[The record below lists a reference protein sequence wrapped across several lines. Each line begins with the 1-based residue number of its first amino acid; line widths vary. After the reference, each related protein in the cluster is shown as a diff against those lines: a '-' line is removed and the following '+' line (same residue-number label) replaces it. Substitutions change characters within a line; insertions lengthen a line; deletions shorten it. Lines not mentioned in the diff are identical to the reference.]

1 MIACSTRLI
10 KALFLVALFGLVTP
24 LLQGCASTGA
34 AAAPMP
40 SPSSLPMPA
49 PSAAAAEGSIY
60 AAGGMALFEDQKAR
74 RVGDTLTIVLVE
86 STSAQKKASTS
97 TSKDSNAS
105 IDGPTLFGRPV
116 TVSGVPVFEAEL
128 GSSKSFKGDG
138 DSSQSNK
145 LQGSVGAVVMQVLP
159 NGNLVISGRKQVQI
173 NQGSETVS
181 IEGIVRPIDIRPDN
195 SITSDRVANAAISY
209 NGQGAVAESN
219 VMGWASRFF
228 NSGWF
233 PF

>member
-1 MIACSTRLI
+1 MKLAAPLVA
-10 KALFLVALFGLVTP
+10 ALFLQA
-24 LLQGCASTGA
+24 CASAPAMPKPA
-34 AAAPMP
+34 A
-40 SPSSLPMPA
+40 LPMPA
-49 PSAAAAEGSIY
+49 MPAAASTEGSIY
-60 AAGGMALFEDQKAR
+60 AAGAMALFEDQKAR
-74 RVGDTLTIVLVE
+74 RVGDTLMIVLVE
-86 STSAQKKASTS
+86 STSAQKKASTA

-116 TVSGVPVFEAEL
+116 TVNGVPVLEAEL
-128 GSSKSFKGDG
+128 GSTKTFKGDG

-195 SITSDRVANAAISY
+195 SITSDRVANASISY
-209 NGQGAVAESN
+209 SGQGAVADSN

>member
-1 MIACSTRLI
+1 MKVSF
-10 KALFLVALFGLVTP
+10 ALLVAATLM
-24 LLQGCASTGA
+24 LQACASAPAMPPPAALPMPMPA
-34 AAAPMP
+34 AAA
-40 SPSSLPMPA
+40 S
-49 PSAAAAEGSIY
+49 EGSIY

-86 STSAQKKASTS
+86 STTAQKKASTN
-97 TSKDSNAS
+97 TAKDSKAS

-116 TVSGVPVFEAEL
+116 TVNGVPVLEAEL
-128 GSSKSFKGDG
+128 GSSKSFKGNG
-138 DSSQSNK
+138 DSSQSNQ

-159 NGNLVISGRKQVQI
+159 NGNLVVSGRKQVQI

-195 SITSDRVANAAISY
+195 TITSDRVANAAIAYS
-209 NGQGAVAESN
+209 GQGAVAESN

>member
-1 MIACSTRLI
+1 MKPSLALLAATLI
-10 KALFLVALFGLVTP
+10 
-24 LLQGCASTGA
+24 LQACASAPAMPPPA
-34 AAAPMP
+34 AR
-40 SPSSLPMPA
+40 PMPA
-49 PSAAAAEGSIY
+49 MPQAAASEGSIY

-86 STSAQKKASTS
+86 STSAKKNASTS
-97 TSKDSNAS
+97 TSKDSKAS

-116 TVSGVPVFEAEL
+116 TVNGVPVLEAEL
-128 GSSKSFKGDG
+128 GSSKTFKGDG
-138 DSSQSNK
+138 DSSQSNQ

-159 NGNLVISGRKQVQI
+159 NGNLVVSGRKQVSI

-181 IEGIVRPIDIRPDN
+181 IEGIVRPVDIRPDN
-195 SITSDRVANAAISY
+195 TITSDRVANAAISY
-209 NGQGAVAESN
+209 SGQGAVADSN

>member
-1 MIACSTRLI
+1 M
-10 KALFLVALFGLVTP
+10 KASLALLAAT
-24 LLQGCASTGA
+24 LSLQACASAPAMPPPA
-34 AAAPMP
+34 A
-40 SPSSLPMPA
+40 LPMPA
-49 PSAAAAEGSIY
+49 MPQAAASEGSIY

-86 STSAQKKASTS
+86 STSAKKNASTS
-97 TSKDSNAS
+97 TSKDSKAS

-116 TVSGVPVFEAEL
+116 TVNGVPVLEAEM
-128 GSSKSFKGDG
+128 GSSKTFKGDG
-138 DSSQSNK
+138 DSSQSNQ

-159 NGNLVISGRKQVQI
+159 NGNLVVSGRKQVSI

-195 SITSDRVANAAISY
+195 TITSDRVANAAISY
-209 NGQGAVAESN
+209 SGQGAVADSN

>member
-1 MIACSTRLI
+1 M
-10 KALFLVALFGLVTP
+10 KASLALLAAAS
-24 LLQGCASTGA
+24 LMLQACAS
-34 AAAPMP
+34 APAMP
-40 SPSSLPMPA
+40 APATLPMPA
-49 PSAAAAEGSIY
+49 MPAAAASEGSIY

-86 STSAQKKASTS
+86 STTAQKKASTS
-97 TSKDSNAS
+97 TAKDSNAS
-105 IDGPTLFGRPV
+105 IDGPKLFGRPV
-116 TVSGVPVFEAEL
+116 TVNGVPVLEAEL
-128 GSSKSFKGDG
+128 GSSKTFKGNG
-138 DSSQSNK
+138 DSSQSNQ

-159 NGNLVISGRKQVQI
+159 NGNLVVSGRKQVQI

-181 IEGIVRPIDIRPDN
+181 IEGIVRPVDIRPDN

-209 NGQGAVAESN
+209 SGQGAVADSN

>member
-1 MIACSTRLI
+1 MKTVTALIAAT
-10 KALFLVALFGLVTP
+10 LV
-24 LLQGCASTGA
+24 LQACATAPAMPPPA
-34 AAAPMP
+34 A
-40 SPSSLPMPA
+40 LPMP
-49 PSAAAAEGSIY
+49 PPPAAATEGSIY
-60 AAGGMALFEDQKAR
+60 AAGAGLVLFEDQKAR

-86 STSAQKKASTS
+86 STTAQKKASTN

-105 IDGPTLFGRPV
+105 ISGPTLFGRPV
-116 TVSGVPVFEAEL
+116 TVNGVPVLEAEL
-128 GSSKSFKGDG
+128 GSSKDFKGEG

-159 NGNLVISGRKQVQI
+159 NGNLFVSGRKQIQI
-173 NQGSETVS
+173 NQGSETVG
-181 IEGIVRPIDIRPDN
+181 IEGIVRPVDIRPDN
-195 SITSDRVANAAISY
+195 TITSDRVANASISY
-209 NGQGAVAESN
+209 SGQGAVADSN